1 MSTKSTSPP
10 RGGDTG
16 RSGPAGKATADRALL
31 EERRRL
37 EQSCLETSR
46 RCLGLLS
53 ASEQLGAAS
62 AAGLGRQGGVL
73 RRAERCVDS
82 IDVALRP
89 AGVPE
94 TRRGGHAGMSWW
106 GGLRS
111 VVVGGGLGRSR
122 RAQGETR
129 PATAATLLDRHLDD
143 MLGSVAFLRALAEDL
158 GRELDDQEQ
167 QVARLGLG
175 AERVAATVERRTR
188 ELARLL

>member
-10 RGGDTG
+10 RGGDSRPGATGAELCAGGDTG

-73 RRAERCVDS
+73 RRAE
-82 IDVALRP
+82 
-89 AGVPE
+89 
-94 TRRGGHAGMSWW
+94 RRGGHAGMSWW